1 MSLIEEIR
9 EQLRKK
15 YPELN
20 EAEIKALARYEQ
32 QKIYRAQYQKRQKE
46 TLRQAKAKI
55 AAKEK
60 YNQETCSENN

>member
-1 MSLIEEIR
+1 MNLLEEVR

-32 QKIYRAQYQKRQKE
+32 QKIYHAQYRKRHKE
-46 TLRQAKAKI
+46 ILHQAQAKI